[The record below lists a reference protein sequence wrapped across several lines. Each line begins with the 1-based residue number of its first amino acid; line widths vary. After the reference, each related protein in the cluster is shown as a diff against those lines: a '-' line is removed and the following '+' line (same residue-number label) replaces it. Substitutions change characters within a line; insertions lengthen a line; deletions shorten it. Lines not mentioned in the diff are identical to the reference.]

1 MCLSNGFISRKS
13 CEVRMEEHVHDK
25 PTGFEDYEVETY
37 LANLCSEVLHFYI
50 EIAPSGQMSESSLG
64 AQLHWIIPL
73 GSDRRRELVACA
85 SLIIAT
91 LQAICSLG
99 DALLEKSLFGFFPL
113 LSSLITYEH
122 GSNEIQLAL
131 SDMLISS
138 VGQRVTGVSEPNEA
152 KVSQARKRQGD
163 MQYAGMKAQFDALLA
178 SRDVSEEPSSDEDN
192 EDYYVDNAPPY
203 C

>member
-1 MCLSNGFISRKS
+1 
-13 CEVRMEEHVHDK
+13 
-25 PTGFEDYEVETY
+25 
-37 LANLCSEVLHFYI
+37 
-50 EIAPSGQMSESSLG
+50 MSESSLS

-73 GSDRRRELVACA
+73 GSGRRRELVARA

-91 LQAICSLG
+91 LQAICGLG
-99 DALLEKSLFGFFPL
+99 DTLLEKNLFGFFPL

-138 VGQRVTGVSEPNEA
+138 IPPYPSDVVSPPQPLQSLPISHGVYDQY
-152 KVSQARKRQGD
+152 KD
-163 MQYAGMKAQFDALLA
+163 M
-178 SRDVSEEPSSDEDN
+178 SEEFSSDEDN